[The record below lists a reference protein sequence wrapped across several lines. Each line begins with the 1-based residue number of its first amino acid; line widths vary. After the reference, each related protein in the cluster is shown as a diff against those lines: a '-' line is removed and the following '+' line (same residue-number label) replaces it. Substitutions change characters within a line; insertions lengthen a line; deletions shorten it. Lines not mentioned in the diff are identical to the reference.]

1 LVDTNAYGA
10 LAVVRDQNHRQAV
23 QILTELS
30 QNRRRLYTTNFVVAE
45 THALILTREGREAAL
60 RALHRIEN
68 GSTTVVRVDE
78 RDEFRAR
85 QILQHHRDKDYSLTD
100 ATTFAIMERLGIVEA
115 FSFDRHFRQYGFLV
129 IGLEP

>member
-1 LVDTNAYGA
+1 
-10 LAVVRDQNHRQAV
+10 
-23 QILTELS
+23 
-30 QNRRRLYTTNFVVAE
+30 
-45 THALILTREGREAAL
+45 
-60 RALHRIEN
+60 
-68 GSTTVVRVDE
+68 VVRVDE